1 MRQKETV
8 ASVQIRRHD
17 SVAVHEVLIVIT
29 AGEQVHDV
37 YIVHVAISL
46 SQYFKDFLNCVVWCV
61 VWNQRRRQASA
72 NPKLLFKNTPITTPS
87 NTATFR

>member
-1 MRQKETV
+1 MRSVLSVCSIIETLQDLNRSCKIFTLKRLSDVRQKETV

-61 VWNQRRRQASA
+61 V
-72 NPKLLFKNTPITTPS
+72 
-87 NTATFR
+87 